1 MKTIEVW
8 LLDLKNTKSIYI
20 NENRFEDILKGI
32 KSRFINEQ
40 AENLTDEEI
49 KRTLCPCVAGSK
61 LIKAATYLR
70 DNNELTLENYKII

>member
-8 LLDLKNTKSIYI
+8 LLDLKNTKSIYN

-32 KSRFINEQ
+32 KSRFINERTKD
-40 AENLTDEEI
+40 LSDEEI
-49 KRTLCPCVAGSK
+49 KRTLGPCVAGTK

-70 DNNELTLENYKII
+70 EKGELTLANYKII